1 MQCNTVLKVQGIH
14 TTLAILAVLQ
24 LLLLLP
30 RLVLATLHTISSSVH
45 IQGLISAINAKQRI
59 QSKFFLGFK
68 KICSSHTDK
77 KTWKLNPDIQALL
90 MKNEKQAGRQAG
102 RQVTR
107 YNNAIATKMT
117 TVARNR
123 KRT

>member
-1 MQCNTVLKVQGIH
+1 MQYSIKGTGYSHYIGYTSSPAAP
-14 TTLAILAVLQ
+14 TT
-24 LLLLLP
+24 LP